1 MNGLLLDTHAWIWAV
16 AEPHLL
22 PMHVRTTISEY
33 EGPVYASTAT
43 FMEIAIKMSL
53 GKLTLTETDLA
64 RFITR
69 SNADSQF
76 ELLDVSLKHLAVLK
90 DLPWHHR
97 DPFDRILAAQA
108 KEMGLTVV
116 TRDPSFGLYGVPTV
130 WEAPQQRRSTKKR

>member
-22 PMHVRTTISEY
+22 PLHVRTTLSEY
-33 EGPVYASTAT
+33 EGPIYASTAT
-43 FMEIAIKMSL
+43 FMEMAIKISL
-53 GKLTLTETDLA
+53 GKLSLTEMDLA

-97 DPFDRILAAQA
+97 DPFDRMLVAQA

-116 TRDPSFGLYGVPTV
+116 TRDPSFGLYGIDVLWDTPKRRK
-130 WEAPQQRRSTKKR
+130 ARRS